1 MPAVL
6 AFGGNK
12 SQTDFF
18 FSFMFHLQTTRQQ
31 TSVFTPML
39 IKVNYLVVRGHWWK
53 TCGLLGLRYIR
64 KFKTSRCIQHQL
76 MACVCF
82 PVRFQSIFFQRMFE
96 LLLLCQD
103 KCLPIPPRLSPLSSH
118 HSTFMGAEHFFLL
131 LLETSPI
138 LPAT

>member
-53 TCGLLGLRYIR
+53 TCGLLGLCYVR
-64 KFKTSRCIQHQL
+64 KFKTSRRIQHQL

-82 PVRFQSIFFQRMFE
+82 PVRFQSIFFN
-96 LLLLCQD
+96 LCLNYFCSARTNVSLFLQD
-103 KCLPIPPRLSPLSSH
+103 
-118 HSTFMGAEHFFLL
+118 FLL
-131 LLETSPI
+131 SCPTTRPSWGQNI
-138 LPAT
+138 FSFFF